1 LRVFPATRYP
11 AGMSAVSARRSRAP
25 TNPVRAF
32 SLLLAALASAVLL
45 VMLLYGLSGRAI
57 EAMRQMPLLVQLLP
71 EPQPTPAVP
80 PPPPPPSRAMEKV
93 RPERAAAVAAPAP
106 VAAPPPASVVDRTP
120 VAEAIPA
127 PASAPVASTGSS
139 VGSGSASGSGG
150 SGTGGNGAG
159 GFGTGGGLLPP
170 SWVVVP
176 GYRELAPHNPG
187 IARNEKINGT
197 VLLACHG
204 TARKRLT
211 GCRVVYES
219 PKGYG
224 FGEAGLASA
233 RSFRINPPMRDGR
246 IDEAAWI
253 GIPVSF
259 NNKR

>member
-1 LRVFPATRYP
+1 
-11 AGMSAVSARRSRAP
+11 MNAVARPSGGP

-32 SLLLAALASAVLL
+32 ALLLAALASAIPLL
-45 VMLLYGLSGRAI
+45 MLLYGLSGRAI
-57 EAMRQMPLLVQLLP
+57 EAMRQVPLLVQLLP
-71 EPQPTPAVP
+71 EARPTPEAVP
-80 PPPPPPSRAMEKV
+80 PPPPSPRAVEKV
-93 RPERAAAVAAPAP
+93 RPERAAAAAAPAP
-106 VAAPPPASVVDRTP
+106 VSAAPPASPVDRTP
-120 VAEAIPA
+120 APEAAPA
-127 PASAPVASTGSS
+127 PATAPVASTGASA
-139 VGSGSASGSGG
+139 GGGSASGSGG
-150 SGTGGNGAG
+150 DGTGGSGAG
-159 GFGTGGGLLPP
+159 GTGTGGGLLPP

-224 FGEAGLASA
+224 FGDAGLASA
-233 RSFRINPPMRDGR
+233 PSFRINPPMRDGR

>member
-1 LRVFPATRYP
+1 
-11 AGMSAVSARRSRAP
+11 MSAVSARRSGTP

-32 SLLLAALASAVLL
+32 SLVLAALASAALL

-57 EAMRQMPLLVQLLP
+57 EAMRQVPLLVQLLP
-71 EPQPTPAVP
+71 EAQPTPEIV
-80 PPPPPPSRAMEKV
+80 PPPPPPSRAVERV
-93 RPERAAAVAAPAP
+93 RPERAAAAAAPAP
-106 VAAPPPASVVDRTP
+106 VSAPPPASPVDRTP
-120 VAEAIPA
+120 VAEATPA
-127 PASAPVASTGSS
+127 PASAAATSSGSS
-139 VGSGSASGSGG
+139 GGSGSASASGGGGAGTGG
-150 SGTGGNGAG
+150 SGAGGN
-159 GFGTGGGLLPP
+159 GTGGGLLAP

-211 GCRVVYES
+211 GCHVVYES

-224 FGEAGLASA
+224 FGAAGLASA
-233 RSFRINPPMRDGR
+233 PSFRINPPMRDGR

-259 NNKR
+259 NNHR

>member
-1 LRVFPATRYP
+1 
-11 AGMSAVSARRSRAP
+11 MSAVSARRSGAP

-32 SLLLAALASAVLL
+32 SLLLAALASAIPLL
-45 VMLLYGLSGRAI
+45 MLLYGLSGRAI

-71 EPQPTPAVP
+71 EAQPTPEAVP
-80 PPPPPPSRAMEKV
+80 PPPPPPSRAVEKV
-93 RPERAAAVAAPAP
+93 RPERAAAAAASAP
-106 VAAPPPASVVDRTP
+106 VSAPPPASVVDRTP
-120 VAEAIPA
+120 APEATPA
-127 PASAPVASTGSS
+127 PASALVASTGSS
-139 VGSGSASGSGG
+139 AGSGSASGSGG

-159 GFGTGGGLLPP
+159 GAGTGGGLLPP

-233 RSFRINPPMRDGR
+233 PSFRINPPMRDGR
-246 IDEAAWI
+246 VDEAAWI

-259 NNKR
+259 NNHR

>member
-1 LRVFPATRYP
+1 
-11 AGMSAVSARRSRAP
+11 MSAVSARRSGAP

-32 SLLLAALASAVLL
+32 ALLLAALASAILVL
-45 VMLLYGLSGRAI
+45 MLLYGLSGRAI

-71 EPQPTPAVP
+71 EAQPTHAVP
-80 PPPPPPSRAMEKV
+80 PPPLPSRPVEKV
-93 RPERAAAVAAPAP
+93 RPERAAAAAAAPAS
-106 VAAPPPASVVDRTP
+106 AAPPASVVDRTP
-120 VAEAIPA
+120 APEATPA
-127 PASAPVASTGSS
+127 PASAPVASTGS
-139 VGSGSASGSGG
+139 GAGAGSASGSGG
-150 SGTGGNGAG
+150 SGTSGNGAG
-159 GFGTGGGLLPP
+159 GAGTGGGLLPP

-233 RSFRINPPMRDGR
+233 PSFRINPPMRDGR